1 MQCRAGSSQYTRSVA
16 ASGALRHYVVG
27 LVFLDW
33 GIAMSGENAA
43 PNGGSLHEAI
53 NQDVSQL
60 IQHLRCSTAPEEA
73 LAEATHHIQQAMDAL
88 RPWLRQGEGWSTISI
103 ASDSSNMAWRE
114 DDLTSVMPYSP
125 VSGKRNAIA
134 PPIRMWKVGSNEVRG
149 EVIFSPT
156 YAGPPDAVHGG
167 IIAAVFDEILAM
179 ANVISGNAGFTGT
192 LTIRY
197 LNKTPLNTPI
207 ELWGMSEKQDARKQ
221 FSRGEMRVNGKVTAT
236 AEGLFISPLKRAP
249 ESFGMP

>member
-1 MQCRAGSSQYTRSVA
+1 
-16 ASGALRHYVVG
+16 
-27 LVFLDW
+27 
-33 GIAMSGENAA
+33 MSEGNTS
-43 PNGGSLHEAI
+43 PDSGSLHEAI

-60 IQHLRCSTAPEEA
+60 IHHLRCSTAPDA
-73 LAEATHHIQQAMDAL
+73 VLAEATHHIQQAMDAL
-88 RPWLRQGEGWSTISI
+88 RPWLQQGDGWSTISI

-134 PPIRMWKVGSNEVRG
+134 PPIRLWKVGSNEVRG
-149 EVIFSPT
+149 EVTFSPT
-156 YAGPPDAVHGG
+156 YAGPPDSVHGG

-207 ELWGMSEKQDARKQ
+207 ELWGINEQQDGRKQ
-221 FSRGEMRVNGKVTAT
+221 LSRGEMRVDGKVTAT
-236 AEGLFISPLKRAP
+236 AEGLFICPVRRSSGADAF
-249 ESFGMP
+249 S